1 MQQQTSPAKVW
12 FITGAA
18 RGIGLSLARQ
28 LLARGDAVAATSR
41 TLTSLRQATI
51 PRDCWRW
58 RWTW

>member
-28 LLARGDAVAATSR
+28 LLARGDAASVIARGKQT
-41 TLTSLRQATI
+41 TNLRVSA
-51 PRDCWRW
+51 
-58 RWTW
+58 